1 VLPSEILSTAL
12 NLAPDAILVV
22 DPSGSIVFLNRQ
34 VLALFGY
41 EASEVKDQRI
51 EMLLPER
58 FRALHVQHCQ
68 GFV

>member
-1 VLPSEILSTAL
+1 
-12 NLAPDAILVV
+12 
-22 DPSGSIVFLNRQ
+22 

-68 GFV
+68 GFVESG